1 MHAGYRMDDPTA
13 FPLRPAIREYP
24 FAPHRGPAQP
34 PPNNTEGFDMMK
46 TSLLVHTAVLAAFA
60 LPVAAF
66 AGPAAEPAFKAE
78 KCYGIAA
85 AAANDCQTATHSCAG
100 SATRA
105 SDPASWIYVPSGT
118 CAKIA
123 GGKLAAK

>member
-1 MHAGYRMDDPTA
+1 MQPGYQNHAPTA
-13 FPLRPAIREYP
+13 FPRRRAIRSYP
-24 FAPHRGPAQP
+24 SAPQRGPAQP
-34 PPNNTEGFDMMK
+34 PPNNTEGLDIMK
-46 TSLLVHTAVLAAFA
+46 TSMLVHTAVLAAFA

-66 AGPAAEPAFKAE
+66 AGPAPEPAFKAE

>member
-1 MHAGYRMDDPTA
+1 
-13 FPLRPAIREYP
+13 
-24 FAPHRGPAQP
+24 
-34 PPNNTEGFDMMK
+34 MK
-46 TSLLVHTAVLAAFA
+46 SSTLVHAAVFAAFA

-78 KCYGIAA
+78 KCFGIAA

-100 SATRA
+100 TSTRA
-105 SDPASWIYVPSGT
+105 SDPASWIYVPAGT